1 MRTLLCRFRLPSQP
15 PHPDVTPRSRGQ
27 VIVIFAVTLLAML
40 FFTGLA
46 IDAGSL
52 YITYG
57 QLRRAIDAAAVA
69 AANDYK
75 QEGAGNKVPPI
86 NRMKAAA
93 LEVMKLHNLDSTTM
107 DLNLYVCD
115 SDGDDLRD
123 ASLQTSQPSFYNQC
137 PDTGAGYD
145 PRKLVWID
153 ARQKAPLYFL
163 FLLGFKSVPLRA
175 QAIAEAA
182 PIDLVIVI
190 DTSESM
196 ASETSDYDP
205 NAPSYDPSAC
215 NLSDTCE
222 PLHSAKVAA
231 KGLID
236 TLYDT
241 YDHVGIVHYDVTA
254 KTLGM
259 QTSLTDAKNAVDAI
273 KVHDD
278 PPQDKIRSNVFYV
291 RKDSNPSVAI
301 QGFNPVYP
309 EDRNGDGLD
318 DNDEA
323 CNMNTTAELET
334 RWDFDSDSY
343 QLDPDGMPCDDPA
356 KFDFFDW
363 DADGKYT
370 DADDT
375 AAKNWITT
383 KSPGCDVA
391 TLSGCEP
398 IWTYFSVNSTCTG
411 CGIHLGTKLLKDNGR
426 PNSVWV
432 MVFLSDGLVNLS
444 DTNATNDKI
453 DQDDF
458 PLGYCTGGIGSYSWG
473 NVCND
478 PLKDNNQTIQVD
490 RNADGDTDDTNE
502 KYKDFG
508 STRHCIDSD
517 KAKCPPGSTWV
528 YDPGHTTTEYTVYDY
543 ALDQIDDAG
552 LQYSANKK
560 EVESVTTDIAMYSI
574 GLGGADATWSGV
586 DLDGN
591 AITSGPIGEY
601 LLRYMAK
608 IGDDGER
615 ATDECFDAV
624 TGVQVAAK
632 NSCGQYF
639 YAPSGAGLRA
649 IFNEIST
656 RIYSRLTK

>member
-1 MRTLLCRFRLPSQP
+1 MRTLLCRFRPPNQP
-15 PHPDVTPRSRGQ
+15 QHPDDAPRTRGQ

-69 AANDYK
+69 AANDFK
-75 QEGAGNKVPPI
+75 QEGPGIIIPPI
-86 NRMKAAA
+86 TRMKAASM
-93 LEVMKLHNLDSTTM
+93 EVMKLHNLDETTM

-115 SDGDDLRD
+115 SDGDNVRD
-123 ASLQTSQPSFYNQC
+123 ASLQTDQPSFYNQC
-137 PDTGAGYD
+137 PDTGAGED

-153 ARQKAPLYFL
+153 ARQEAPLYFL

-196 ASETSDYDP
+196 ASETAGYGTG
-205 NAPSYDPSAC
+205 AFDPSTC
-215 NLSDTCE
+215 NAADTCE

-231 KGLID
+231 KALID

-259 QTSLTDAKNAVDAI
+259 QTTLTNAKNAVDAI

-278 PPQDKIRSNVFYV
+278 PPFTQIRPTWFYIH
-291 RKDSNPSVAI
+291 KTTNPSVAI
-301 QGFNPVYP
+301 QGFNAVYP
-309 EDRNGDGLD
+309 EDRIGNGLD
-318 DNDEA
+318 NDGGDCTMTTTTEIDN
-323 CNMNTTAELET
+323 
-334 RWDFDSDSY
+334 RWDDGNNLY
-343 QLDPDGMPCDDPA
+343 NLTENGMPCDDPA
-356 KFDFFDW
+356 KFDAYDW

-375 AAKNWITT
+375 LAKAWITS
-383 KSPGCDVA
+383 KSPGCDIN
-391 TLSGCEP
+391 TMSGCEP

-411 CGIHLGTKLLKDNGR
+411 CGIRRGAQLLKDNGR

-444 DTNATNDKI
+444 DTPETNDDI
-453 DQDDF
+453 TSSF
-458 PLGYCTGGIGSYSWG
+458 PLGYCTGGIGSYNWA
-473 NVCND
+473 NTCKDV
-478 PLKDNNQTIQVD
+478 LKDNNQTIQVD
-490 RNADGDTDDTNE
+490 INGDGDYNDTGE
-502 KYKDFG
+502 TYKDFG
-508 STRHCIDSD
+508 STRHCIDSNP
-517 KAKCPPGSTWV
+517 ASCPPGSISALG
-528 YDPGHTTTEYTVYDY
+528 DTTQYTVYDY
-543 ALDQIDDAG
+543 ALDQIDYAG
-552 LQYSANKK
+552 LQNSANKN
-560 EVESVTTDIAMYSI
+560 ETASASSDIAMYSI
-574 GLGGADATWSGV
+574 GLGDADITPDGV
-586 DLDGN
+586 DTSGN
-591 AITSGPIGEY
+591 AVTAGPIGEY

-608 IGDDGER
+608 IGDDGDR
-615 ATDECFDAV
+615 STDECFDAI
-624 TGVQVAAK
+624 TGVQVAPQT
-632 NSCGQYF
+632 NCGQYY
-639 YAPSGAGLRA
+639 YAPSGSGLRA